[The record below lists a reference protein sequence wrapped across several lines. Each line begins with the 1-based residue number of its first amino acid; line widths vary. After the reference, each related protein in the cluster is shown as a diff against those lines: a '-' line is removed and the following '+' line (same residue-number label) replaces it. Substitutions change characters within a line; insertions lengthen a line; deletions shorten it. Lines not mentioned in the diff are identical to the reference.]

1 MRWAI
6 GWVSGRM
13 RGWTWI
19 GIGGLAGCA
28 PALDW
33 REVRPEASDVVAV
46 FPCKPDRAER
56 EVPLGERRVRMRL
69 LSCSVDGTVFALS
82 GSDAVDPAQ
91 VTPALAALRE
101 TAARNV
107 AAPAAAAVAF
117 VVPGATPNGQAGR
130 LRLDGRRPD
139 GQPLIA
145 HAAFFAR
152 GTAVWQATVMGAAP
166 PAEAVDTFFAGL
178 QAGR

>member
-1 MRWAI
+1 M
-6 GWVSGRM
+6 
-13 RGWTWI
+13 WI
-19 GIGGLAGCA
+19 GIGIGALAGCA

-33 REVRPEASDVVAV
+33 REVRPAASDIVAM

-56 EVPLGERRVRMRL
+56 EVPLGAQRLRMRL
-69 LSCSVDGTVFALS
+69 LSCSADGTMFALS
-82 GSDAVDPAQ
+82 GTDAGDPAQ

-101 TAARNV
+101 TAAANV
-107 AAPAAAAVAF
+107 AAPAASTAAFA
-117 VVPGATPNGQAGR
+117 VPGATPNALAGR

-139 GQPLIA
+139 GQPLVA
-145 HAAFFAR
+145 HAAFFVR

-166 PAEAVDTFFAGL
+166 PVEAVDTFFAGL